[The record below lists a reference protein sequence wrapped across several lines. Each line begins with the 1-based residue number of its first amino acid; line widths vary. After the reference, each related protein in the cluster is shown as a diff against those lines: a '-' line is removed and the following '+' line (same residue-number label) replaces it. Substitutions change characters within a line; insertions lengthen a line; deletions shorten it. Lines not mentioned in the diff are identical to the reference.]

1 MATSPVLRAEERI
14 TKNCYRPSHASLRVP
29 PRDYRAVQPLPIV
42 LPVRAARLTP
52 LAHPAA
58 GSPEPD
64 SLQPVAASRIRVFG
78 VVLLEPK
85 EEPAKGNKMSGI
97 WIFLLIIG
105 VWILLQAYILPKF
118 GIST

>member
-1 MATSPVLRAEERI
+1 
-14 TKNCYRPSHASLRVP
+14 
-29 PRDYRAVQPLPIV
+29 V

-64 SLQPVAASRIRVFG
+64 FLQPVAASRIRVFG

-85 EEPAKGNKMSGI
+85 EEPAKGNMMSGI

-105 VWILLQAYILPKF
+105 VWILLQTYILPKF